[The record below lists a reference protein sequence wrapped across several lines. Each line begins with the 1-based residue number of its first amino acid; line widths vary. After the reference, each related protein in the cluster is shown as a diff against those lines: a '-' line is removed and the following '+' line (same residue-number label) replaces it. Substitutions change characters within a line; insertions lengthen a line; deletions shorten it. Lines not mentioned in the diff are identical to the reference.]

1 MKNPSTD
8 RILQIL
14 KSRGAQ
20 TSGTL
25 GATLGM
31 TKAGAQQNLAK
42 LARQDLVASE
52 DRASGRGRPQRFWT
66 LTEKGH
72 SRFPDRHSDLT
83 LDLLK
88 STEAVFG
95 ADGLDRLIRH
105 REETT
110 LKAYQQEMAGLK
122 SLSKRVEALT
132 GIRSRE
138 GYMAE
143 WQRTD
148 DGSFLLMENHC
159 PVCAAATFCQ
169 GLCRSELEIFR
180 TVLGP
185 GVAVERT
192 DHILAGA
199 RRCAYRIKPDA

>member
-8 RILQIL
+8 RILHIL

-25 GATLGM
+25 GDALGM

-42 LARQDLVASE
+42 LAARDLVASE
-52 DRASGRGRPQRFWT
+52 DRISGRGRPQRYWT
-66 LTEKGH
+66 LTDKGH
-72 SRFPDRHSDLT
+72 ARFPDRHSDLT
-83 LDLLK
+83 LDLLT

-95 ADGLDRLIRH
+95 AEGLDRLIRH

-110 LKAYQQEMAGLK
+110 LAAYNREMAGLK
-122 SLSKRVEALT
+122 TLPEKIAALVA
-132 GIRSRE
+132 IRSRE

-143 WQRTD
+143 WQEL
-148 DGSFLLMENHC
+148 DGSFIFMENHC
-159 PVCAAATFCQ
+159 PVCAAAAFCQ

-185 GVAVERT
+185 DVRVERT

-199 RRCAYRIKPDA
+199 RRCAYEIRPES